1 MVRMPET
8 LPERLRSITQE
19 YADKVAISAQGVS
32 IRYRELLGVIERE
45 VQTMQNAGVQPGMR
59 VVTALGNSWPALRFY
74 LACLFLGVI
83 PIPLSPRTP
92 QDLQVSILHAS
103 SAQFLLTESEP
114 KDSRIPTALMAK
126 DGSIV
131 YPSRF
136 SPPSFPTPELAS
148 PLAAIFPT
156 SGTTGTP
163 KLVMLTHWNLLS
175 DIDSCFDLV
184 DISPEDRML
193 GILPMFHVFGF
204 SIAYLLPLM
213 KGMTL
218 TIVPSLH
225 PLEEFVAALKKDQ
238 STVFLGVPA
247 VFSILAGARKRV
259 SFDLHP
265 LRLLICGGDAL
276 PARIREA
283 FESAFGLPIIE
294 GYGITEASPVV
305 SVNPSPEVR
314 VPGSAGW
321 VIKAIRLRIVDEK
334 GNDVP
339 QGEVGEIALSG
350 DPISPGYLAN
360 PEENRRSFRDGF
372 FFTGDLGR
380 MDERGVL
387 YIEGRKKELI
397 IVSGFNVYPQEVEE
411 VLLDFPGVARAAV
424 VGVKREL
431 RGEIVKAYIV
441 PQEGYT
447 LDPREI
453 VHFCKRRL
461 PPYKVPRLVEIVPDL
476 PQTVTGKVMKYLLPQ
491 NPSGKEYEV

>member
-1 MVRMPET
+1 MKT
-8 LPERLRSITQE
+8 TIPERLKSIARE
-19 YADKVAISAQGVS
+19 YRNKTAVS
-32 IRYRELLGVIERE
+32 FGKERLSYEELLREIEKEVERMRE
-45 VQTMQNAGVQPGMR
+45 AGVTPGCR
-59 VVTALGNSWPALRFY
+59 VVTAIGNSFPALRFY
-74 LACLFLGVI
+74 LACLHLGVI

-92 QDLQVSILHAS
+92 QDMWIRILKAS
-103 SAQFLLTESEP
+103 SAQFILTETKLEDP
-114 KDSRIPTALMAK
+114 DIPFALMGK
-126 DGSIV
+126 DGV
-131 YPSRF
+131 TAYPSKF
-136 SPPSFPTPELAS
+136 LPSSVPLPDFESPV
-148 PLAAIFPT
+148 AAFFPT

-218 TIVPSLH
+218 TLVPSLY
-225 PLEEFVAALKKDQ
+225 PLEEFVTALKRDQ

-259 SFDLHP
+259 PFDLHP

-276 PARIREA
+276 PARVREA
-283 FESAFGLPIIE
+283 FESAFGLRIIE

-321 VIKAIRLRIVDEK
+321 VIDAINLRIVDEEGK
-334 GNDVP
+334 DVP
-339 QGEVGEIALSG
+339 QGEVGEIILSG
-350 DPISPGYLAN
+350 DPISPGYFAN
-360 PEENRRSFRDGF
+360 PEENAQAFKEGW

-380 MDERGVL
+380 MDDQGVL

-411 VLLDFPGVARAAV
+411 VLLDFPGVAKAAV
-424 VGVKREL
+424 VGVRREL
-431 RGEIVKAYIV
+431 RGEVVKAYIV
-441 PQEGYT
+441 PQEGCT

-453 VHFCKRRL
+453 VSFCKKRL
-461 PPYKVPRLVEIVPDL
+461 PPHKVPRLVEIVPDL
-476 PQTVTGKVMKYLLPQ
+476 PQTATGKVMKFLLSQ
-491 NPSGKEYEV
+491 APSQKEYEV

>member
-1 MVRMPET
+1 MET
-8 LPERLRSITQE
+8 LPERVRRIARE
-19 YADKVAISAQGVS
+19 YPDKIAVS
-32 IRYRELLGVIERE
+32 FRETVIRYRDLPEIIEQEQGKMRK
-45 VQTMQNAGVQPGMR
+45 AGVQPGMR
-59 VVTALGNSWPALRFY
+59 VVTAIGNSWPALRFY
-74 LACLFLGVI
+74 LACLSLGVI

-92 QDLQVSILHAS
+92 QDVQLKVLKAS
-103 SAQFLLTESEP
+103 SAQFILTESEFQGSDVP
-114 KDSRIPTALMAK
+114 IAFMRR
-126 DGSIV
+126 DGEIV
-131 YPSRF
+131 YPSKF
-136 SPPSFPTPELAS
+136 LPSSIPVPEFESPV
-148 PLAAIFPT
+148 AAIFPT
-156 SGTTGTP
+156 SGTTGMP

-218 TIVPSLH
+218 TIVPSLY
-225 PLEEFVAALKKDQ
+225 PLEEFVTALKKDQ

-247 VFSILAGARKRV
+247 VFSILAGARKKA

-276 PARIREA
+276 PSRVREA
-283 FESAFGLPIIE
+283 FESAFGLRIIE

-321 VIKAIRLRIVDEK
+321 VIDAIRLRIVDDR

-339 QGEVGEIALSG
+339 QGEVGEILLSG
-350 DPISPGYLAN
+350 DPISPGYFAN
-360 PEENRRSFRDGF
+360 PEENARSFRDGW

-431 RGEIVKAYIV
+431 RGEVVKAYVV

-453 VHFCKRRL
+453 VSFCKRRL
-461 PPYKVPRLVEIVPDL
+461 PPYKVPRLVEIVSEL
-476 PQTVTGKVMKYLLPQ
+476 PQTVTGKVMKYLLAQ
-491 NPSGKEYEV
+491 SPSGKEYEA

>member
-1 MVRMPET
+1 MRET
-8 LPERLRSITQE
+8 IPERLERMSRE
-19 YADKVAISAQGVS
+19 YGEKIAISSRGIT
-32 IRYRELLGVIERE
+32 IRYRDLPGVIARE
-45 VQTMQNAGVQPGMR
+45 VEAMERAGLRQGFR
-59 VVTALGNSWPALRFY
+59 VVTAVSNSWHALRFS
-74 LACLFLGVI
+74 LAALFLGVI

-92 QDLQVSILHAS
+92 EKMQIDILRAA
-103 SAQFLLTESEP
+103 SAQCLLRETPCSNPE
-114 KDSRIPTALMAK
+114 IPCALLK
-126 DGSIV
+126 EDGTIE
-131 YPSRF
+131 YPSAF
-136 SPPSFPTPELAS
+136 LPEHLPLPSFES
-148 PLAAIFPT
+148 PVAAIFPT
-156 SGTTGTP
+156 SGTTGMP

-175 DIDSCFDLV
+175 DIDSCFELV

-193 GILPMFHVFGF
+193 GVLPMFHVFGF

-218 TIVPSLH
+218 TIVPSLY
-225 PLEEFVAALKKDQ
+225 PLEEFVTALKNDQ

-247 VFSILAGARKRV
+247 VFSILAGARKKTP
-259 SFDLHP
+259 FDLHP

-276 PARIREA
+276 PSRVREA
-283 FESAFGLPIIE
+283 FENAFGLRIIE

-321 VIKAIRLRIVDEK
+321 VIDAMRLRIVDDE
-334 GNDVP
+334 GQDVP
-339 QGEVGEIALSG
+339 QGAVGEIVLSG
-350 DPISPGYLAN
+350 DPISPGYFAN
-360 PEENRRSFRDGF
+360 PEENARAFRNGW

-411 VLLDFPGVARAAV
+411 VLLEFPGVARAAV

-431 RGEIVKAYIV
+431 RGEVVKAYIV
-441 PQEGYT
+441 PQEGWT

-453 VHFCKRRL
+453 VSFCKKHL
-461 PPYKVPRLVEIVPDL
+461 PPYKVPRLVEIVSDL
-476 PQTVTGKVMKYLLPQ
+476 PQTVTGKVMKYLLAQ
-491 NPSGKEYEV
+491 SPSEKEYEA

>member
-1 MVRMPET
+1 MET
-8 LPERLRSITQE
+8 IPERLKRIARE
-19 YADKVAISAQGVS
+19 YARKTAISSQGAS
-32 IRYRELLGVIERE
+32 ILYRDLPNVIEEE
-45 VQTMQNAGVQPGMR
+45 VQAMQKAGIRPGMK
-59 VVTALGNSWPALRFY
+59 VVTTIGNSWPALRFY
-74 LACLFLGVI
+74 LACLHLRVI
-83 PIPLSPRTP
+83 PIPLSPRAP
-92 QDLQVSILHAS
+92 QEVRVKILKAS
-103 SAQFLLTESEP
+103 SAQFILAEDRPENP
-114 KDSRIPTALMAK
+114 DIPHALMGK
-126 DGSIV
+126 DGRIA
-131 YPSRF
+131 YPSTF
-136 SPPSFPTPELAS
+136 LPSSLPLPEFKSPV
-148 PLAAIFPT
+148 AALFPT

-163 KLVMLTHWNLLS
+163 KLVILTHWNLLS
-175 DIDSCFDLV
+175 DIDSCFELV

-193 GILPMFHVFGF
+193 GVLPMFHVFGF

-218 TIVPSLH
+218 TIVPSLY
-225 PLEEFVAALKKDQ
+225 PLEAFVATLKKDR

-247 VFSILAGARKRV
+247 VFSILSGARKKT

-276 PARIREA
+276 PSRIREA
-283 FESAFGLPIIE
+283 FENAFGLRIIE

-321 VIKAIRLRIVDEK
+321 VIDAIRLRIVDDE
-334 GNDVP
+334 GRDVP
-339 QGEVGEIALSG
+339 QGGTGEIVLSG
-350 DPISPGYLAN
+350 DPISPGYFAN
-360 PEENRRSFRDGF
+360 PEENARAFRNGW

-431 RGEIVKAYIV
+431 RGEVVKAYIV
-441 PQEGYT
+441 PQEGWT
-447 LDPREI
+447 LDPGEI
-453 VHFCKRRL
+453 VSFCKKHL
-461 PPYKVPRLVEIVPDL
+461 PPYKVPRLVEIVSDL
-476 PQTVTGKVMKYLLPQ
+476 PQTVTGKVMKYLLAQ
-491 NPSGKEYEV
+491 GPSEKEYEA

>member
-1 MVRMPET
+1 MET
-8 LPERLRSITQE
+8 IPERLQSIAKE
-19 YADKVAISAQGVS
+19 YPDKTAISFQGAS
-32 IRYRELLGVIERE
+32 IRYQDLPKIIEE
-45 VQTMQNAGVQPGMR
+45 EQKTMQKAGVQPGMK
-59 VVTALGNSWPALRFY
+59 VVTAVGNSWPALRFY
-74 LACLFLGVI
+74 LACLSLGVI

-92 QDLQVSILHAS
+92 EDMQRKVLQAS
-103 SAQFLLTESEP
+103 SAQFILTESEP
-114 KDSRIPTALMAK
+114 QNPEIPFALLGK
-126 DGSIV
+126 DGTIT

-136 SPPSFPTPELAS
+136 LPSSLPVPEFESPV
-148 PLAAIFPT
+148 AAIFPT
-156 SGTTGTP
+156 SGTTGVP

-218 TIVPSLH
+218 TIVPSLY
-225 PLEEFVAALKKDQ
+225 PLEEFVTALKRDQ

-247 VFSILAGARKRV
+247 VFSILAGARKKV

-276 PARIREA
+276 PSRVREA
-283 FESAFGLPIIE
+283 FENAFGLRIIE

-314 VPGSAGW
+314 IPGSAGW
-321 VIKAIRLRIVDEK
+321 VINAIHLRIVDDQ

-339 QGEVGEIALSG
+339 QGEVGEIILSG
-350 DPISPGYLAN
+350 DPISPGYFAN
-360 PEENRRSFRDGF
+360 PEENARSFRDGW

-411 VLLDFPGVARAAV
+411 VLLDFPGVAKAAV

-431 RGEIVKAYIV
+431 RGEVVKAYIV
-441 PQEGYT
+441 PQEGYA

-453 VHFCKRRL
+453 VSFCKRRL
-461 PPYKVPRLVEIVPDL
+461 PPYKVPRLVEIVSDL
-476 PQTVTGKVMKYLLPQ
+476 PQTVTGKVMKYLLNQ
-491 NPSGKEYEV
+491 RPSEKEYEA